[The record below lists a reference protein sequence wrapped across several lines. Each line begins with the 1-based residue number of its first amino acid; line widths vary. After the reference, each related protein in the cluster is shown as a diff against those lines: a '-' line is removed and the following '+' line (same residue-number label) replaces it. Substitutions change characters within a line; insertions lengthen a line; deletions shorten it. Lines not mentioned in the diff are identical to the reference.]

1 MKKDLFG
8 LFVHEIA
15 AEIIPLG
22 LEKYRANQIAEWLYR
37 RGAVQFMDMN
47 NLSLKN
53 RLLLEDTFTI
63 TTAEARTVQHAA
75 DGSTDKYLLAFPDGA
90 AVETVLMRHPY
101 GNSVCVS
108 TQIGCAMGCR
118 FCASTLLGKSRDLS
132 AGEILRQVLFIQ
144 QALQQENSKI
154 HSLVIMGTG
163 EPLENY
169 DNVLRFMRLCHEP
182 YCLNLSYRHMTL
194 STSGLVPQIDA
205 LAEEGLP
212 ITLSIS
218 LHAPNNAI
226 RSEIMPINRKY
237 PLEMVL
243 AAADRYAEKTGRRV
257 TYEYILLHGI
267 NSLPEQARELASLL
281 RGRLANVNL
290 IPANPVP
297 ERGILRPTETSIREF
312 LTILQQRGITAT
324 VRKEMGS
331 DIQAACGQLRY
342 RSFKEDPKNISE
354 P

>member
-1 MKKDLFG
+1 MKTELFG
-8 LFVHEIA
+8 LFTHEIA
-15 AEIIPLG
+15 AAIIPCG
-22 LEKYRANQIAEWLYR
+22 LEQYRAKQIGEWLYR
-37 RGAVQFMDMN
+37 HGVENFIDM
-47 NLSLKN
+47 KN
-53 RLLLEDTFTI
+53 IPLTQRILLDSQFTI
-63 TTAEARTVQHAA
+63 IKSKVRCAQHAA
-75 DGSTDKYLLAFPDGA
+75 DKSTDKYLLEYQDGA
-90 AVETVLMRHPY
+90 AVETVLMRHKY
-101 GNSVCVS
+101 GNSICVS
-108 TQIGCAMGCR
+108 TQVGCAMGCR
-118 FCASTLLGKSRDLS
+118 FCASSLLGKSRDLS
-132 AGEILRQVLFIQ
+132 TGEILRQVLFIQ
-144 QALQQENSKI
+144 QILKQEGSKL

-205 LAEEGLP
+205 LADEGLP

-218 LHAPNNAI
+218 LHAPNNSV
-226 RSEIMPINRKY
+226 RSELMPINKKY
-237 PLEMVL
+237 PIELLL
-243 AAADRYAEKTGRRV
+243 AAADRYAAKTGRRV
-257 TYEYILLHGI
+257 TYEYILLQGI
-267 NSLPEQARELASLL
+267 NSLPEQARELAVLL

-297 ERGILRPTETSIREF
+297 ERGILRPNSSSVREF

-342 RSFKEDPKNISE
+342 QSFKGISKSE
-354 P
+354 